1 MSVEPSG
8 PAGNTEN
15 AAPDRAAPEV
25 TPQAASQDPVTQRRE
40 ARERGDRNAIVVA
53 SRALWQRLM
62 RSSDSGDDGATS
74 VLIADLRAER
84 TVGGAE
90 GDVSY
95 QALCDSTLGLV
106 HTRRGN
112 FEAGEDAY
120 RSAVRGY
127 RSLENDA
134 EIAGV
139 RYHLGCL
146 YAQSG
151 RTADARRQF
160 QAALSTFRE
169 KKMGAWFAQANLRLA
184 ETLAPG
190 DAQHIRHLKDALGV
204 FVGAKRDREAAD
216 CATKLADSYAHA
228 GNKKV
233 AEQLYHE
240 ASNLYEKVAA
250 PAAHADVLVRTAFF
264 LSHHQRDREAEFYF
278 SLALDAGLSAGA
290 IPLVALCDAG
300 TALAWDRISL
310 MSYSRDSILTHSV
323 ALMLP
328 SLLYFDAVSPALD
341 TPGENPEASWHGILS
356 DLLSWCA
363 AALPRNEHTE
373 PLHNEIAKFAAD
385 RGYMTSPAEPPRR
398 RLRRYRIATP
408 DVMPRLA
415 ELHRLLRTSTVPAAQ
430 NWPAESASEDLRQ
443 YARVARCRYSPAVS
457 DGNRGGD
464 SL

>member
-15 AAPDRAAPEV
+15 SAPHQPDPQV
-25 TPQAASQDPVTQRRE
+25 TPEAVSKDPVTQRRE
-40 ARERGDRNAIVVA
+40 AREHGDRDAIVVA
-53 SRALWQRLM
+53 SRTLWQQLM
-62 RSSDSGDDGATS
+62 RSGDRRAIS
-74 VLIADLRAER
+74 ALIADLRTER
-84 TVGGAE
+84 DVGRTD

-106 HTRRGN
+106 YTRSGD
-112 FEAGEDAY
+112 FDAGEDAY

-134 EIAGV
+134 EVAGV

-151 RTADARRQF
+151 RTDEARQQF
-160 QAALSTFRE
+160 QAALSTFRD

-184 ETLAPG
+184 DTLTSG
-190 DAQHIRHLKDALGV
+190 DAQRIRHLKEALGV

-216 CATKLADSYAHA
+216 CATKLADSYAQA
-228 GNKKV
+228 GNKKI

-240 ASNLYEKVAA
+240 ASNLYEKVSA
-250 PAAHADVLVRTAFF
+250 PPAHADVLVRTAFF

-278 SLALDAGLSAGA
+278 SLALDASLSAGA

-300 TALAWDRISL
+300 TALAWDRVSL
-310 MSYSRDSILTHSV
+310 MSYSRENILSHGV

-328 SLLYFDAVSPALD
+328 SLLYFDAVSPASD
-341 TPGENPEASWHGILS
+341 TAGENSAASWHSILS
-356 DLLSWCA
+356 DLLSWCV

-373 PLHNEIAKFAAD
+373 SLHHEIAKFAAE
-385 RGYMTSPAEPPRR
+385 RGYLTSPAEPKPRR
-398 RLRRYRIATP
+398 KLRKYRIATP
-408 DVMPRLA
+408 DVTPRLA
-415 ELHRLLRTSTVPAAQ
+415 ELHRLLRTSTIAAAD
-430 NWPAESASEDLRQ
+430 NWPQDSGSEGLTR
-443 YARVARCRYSPAVS
+443 YVRVARRRYSPAVS